1 MKSQQWVA
9 AATSALLLAS
19 MSASPAYSHDGDQ
32 FKGKSNIK
40 HVLLIS
46 IDGFQ
51 PSIT

>member
-9 AATSALLLAS
+9 AATSALLLGS
-19 MSASPAYSHDGDQ
+19 MSASPAYSQGDH

-46 IDGFQ
+46 IDGFH
-51 PSIT
+51 TVY